1 MYFLLGGRRISAEE
15 VTVQYGPPMQ
25 WGKSLDVLQAC

>member
-1 MYFLLGGRRISAEE
+1 MYFLLGGRRASAEE
-15 VTVQYGPPMQ
+15 VAAQYGPRMQ